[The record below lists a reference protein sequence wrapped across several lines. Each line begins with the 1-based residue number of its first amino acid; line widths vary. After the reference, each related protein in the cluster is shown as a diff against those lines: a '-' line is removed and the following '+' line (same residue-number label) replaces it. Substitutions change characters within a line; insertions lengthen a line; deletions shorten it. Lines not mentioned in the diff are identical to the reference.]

1 MTGCLAFQHF
11 SSLTNPPKMIGN
23 KHEIKLCSA
32 PVLTEFLVWKNDL
45 TTYDLSSKQGKVYRN
60 AFLCLRVK
68 KIIKVHTKKWK
79 SQCLITT

>member
-1 MTGCLAFQHF
+1 MTGCLTFQHF
-11 SSLTNPPKMIGN
+11 APLPNPLEMIGN
-23 KHEIKLCSA
+23 KHETELPLA
-32 PVLTEFLVWKNDL
+32 PVLIEFLVWRNDL
-45 TTYDLSSKQGKVYRN
+45 ATYDLSSKQGKMCRN